1 VVVLVSS
8 ALQHLNV
15 FRVGASLSSGKGG
28 ADSKAQNHEHSP
40 VPNVNSQY
48 NPTLTKPIQQH
59 ETYRK
64 PAMKGQVSARWS
76 SVPT

>member
-28 ADSKAQNHEHSP
+28 ADSKAQNHENSP
-40 VPNVNSQY
+40 VQNVMSVQPHFNKTNS
-48 NPTLTKPIQQH
+48 
-59 ETYRK
+59 
-64 PAMKGQVSARWS
+64 AA
-76 SVPT
+76 